1 MNKHH
6 VFLSYCREN
15 QTEVT
20 RLRDDLIK
28 SGESVWWDQDIL
40 PGQDWKYQIRQAM
53 KQSYAVLICLSKE
66 FAARSQSGVYP
77 ELYDSI
83 TVYRQQAPGSVFI
96 IPVKLSECEVP
107 DIAIDGIRSLN
118 SLQFVDLFPED
129 HRIMG
134 LDRLL
139 QALKSTIK
147 T

>member
-1 MNKHH
+1 MNKLH

-15 QTEVT
+15 QGEVA
-20 RLRDDLIK
+20 RLHDDLLK

-40 PGQDWKYQIRQAM
+40 PGQDWKYQIRKAM
-53 KQSYAVLICLSKE
+53 KRSYAVVACFSKE

-83 TVYRQQAPGSVFI
+83 TAYRQQVPGSVFI
-96 IPVKLSECEVP
+96 IPVRLSECEIP
-107 DIAIDGIRSLN
+107 DIAIDNIRSLN
-118 SLQFVDLFPED
+118 GLQFVDLFPED
-129 HRIMG
+129 CRITG
-134 LDRLL
+134 LNHLL

>member
-1 MNKHH
+1 
-6 VFLSYCREN
+6 
-15 QTEVT
+15 
-20 RLRDDLIK
+20 
-28 SGESVWWDQDIL
+28 
-40 PGQDWKYQIRQAM
+40 
-53 KQSYAVLICLSKE
+53 
-66 FAARSQSGVYP
+66 
-77 ELYDSI
+77 
-83 TVYRQQAPGSVFI
+83 VFI